1 MGGHSASGPDRSLNA
16 HICQTRALDLRLTG
30 AGARRHYVRMR
41 DPVAATLRAR
51 AQSALD
57 AGYTVRPMQLSD
69 VDVIAEVHVQV
80 WREAYAFLIPSDYL
94 ADLDEEQFA
103 RSWRARL
110 EGQESAEVMQLVGL
124 SPDGRIVAIGSAGPS
139 RDEDAPRAW
148 ELFAINVL
156 AAAHGSGLADLMMA
170 ELVGDRPT
178 SLWVLDGNKRARAFY
193 ARYGFI
199 PDGATTEH
207 EPSGRV
213 ELRLVRS

>member
-1 MGGHSASGPDRSLNA
+1 MGDSL
-16 HICQTRALDLRLTG
+16 
-30 AGARRHYVRMR
+30 
-41 DPVAATLRAR
+41 AATPRAK

-80 WREAYAFLIPSDYL
+80 WREAYVSLMPSDYL

-103 RSWRARL
+103 RSWRVRL
-110 EGQESAEVMQLVGL
+110 EEQESAEVIQLVGL
-124 SPDGRIVAIGSAGPS
+124 SPDGQIVAIGSAGPS
-139 RDEDAPRAW
+139 RDEDAPRSW
-148 ELFAINVL
+148 ELLAINVL
-156 AAAHGSGLADLMMA
+156 AAAQGTGLADLMMA

-178 SLWVLDGNKRARAFY
+178 SLWVLDGNKRAQAFY
-193 ARYGFI
+193 AHHGFI

-213 ELRLVRS
+213 ELRLVRN